1 MRAAGPHA
9 DAGLFAQTD
18 DGGLPASA
26 SVLRV
31 CRAPAPVPFG
41 AEVVPAHTRSAQSLG
56 VRSGRT
62 VAVRDVSFQM
72 EPPAIFGL
80 SGPNGA
86 DKTRTLDVAEGFLRA
101 RAGEVRVLG
110 IAPRRE
116 PCQARARI
124 EQVSP
129 KSSSPAARSAHTAC
143 GKEKAPRCVSAI
155 PWGPL
160 LSLERETGFEPATL
174 CMASKCSTPELL
186 PRSV

>member
-129 KSSSPAARSAHTAC
+129 KSSSPGAVRGQECPHGLRE
-143 GKEKAPRCVSAI
+143 GKSPKVRFRHPL
-155 PWGPL
+155 GPF
-160 LSLERETGFEPATL
+160 TFFGAGDGI
-174 CMASKCSTPELL
+174 
-186 PRSV
+186 